1 MMKRRDPGLF
11 VGLALAGLILACSVP
26 TGAFAAGLYD
36 GTYHGT
42 LEADGANATTCAKR
56 APVQMTVTD
65 NKLEYNHMGNA
76 LITATVGSDG
86 SFSGS
91 ATSKFAG
98 NRSGPLVTSLEGKIA
113 GGTIQANANTGN
125 YCKYKLQLKK
135 F

>member
-1 MMKRRDPGLF
+1 MKHAAKRIRS
-11 VGLALAGLILACSVP
+11 LALAGTIVSLGSV
-26 TGAFAAGLYD
+26 GVLAAGLYD

-42 LEADGANATTCAKR
+42 LTADGANATSCAKQ

-65 NKLEYNHMGNA
+65 NKLEYNHMGN
-76 LITATVGSDG
+76 LTITATVGADG

-91 ATSKFAG
+91 GQSKYSG
-98 NRSGPLVTSLEGKIA
+98 NRSGPLITSVQGKITA
-113 GGTIQANANTGN
+113 GVIQAEAGTGN

>member
-1 MMKRRDPGLF
+1 MGRAPGLLY
-11 VGLALAGLILACSVP
+11 GSSLAGMIVACCIS
-26 TGAFAAGLYD
+26 TGTLAAGLYD

-42 LEADGANATTCAKR
+42 LTGDGANASKCAKQ

-65 NKLEYNHMGNA
+65 NKLAYNHMGNA
-76 LITATVGSDG
+76 QITATVGADG

-91 ATSKFAG
+91 AQSNYSVGGRT
-98 NRSGPLVTSLEGKIA
+98 GPMMTTLEGKIA
-113 GGTIQANANTGN
+113 GGAIQADANTGN

>member
-1 MMKRRDPGLF
+1 MKRAAKRIG
-11 VGLALAGLILACSVP
+11 GLALAGGILMSLGSV
-26 TGAFAAGLYD
+26 GALAAGLYD

-42 LEADGANATTCAKR
+42 LTADGANATTCAKQ

-76 LITATVGSDG
+76 QVTATVGADG

-91 ATSKFAG
+91 AASKFSG
-98 NRSGPLVTSLEGKIA
+98 NRSGPLVTSLEGKIT
-113 GGTIQANANTGN
+113 GGAIQASASTGN

>member
-1 MMKRRDPGLF
+1 MKRRAPPLF
-11 VGLALAGLILACSVP
+11 GGLALAGMFFAYSGP
-26 TGAFAAGLYD
+26 TGALAAGLYD

-76 LITATVGSDG
+76 MITATVGADG

-91 ATSKFAG
+91 AQSKYSG
-98 NRSGPLVTSLEGKIA
+98 SRSGPLVTTVEGKIA
-113 GGTIQANANTGN
+113 GRAIQAQSNTAN